1 MTIQTILSSIFLL
14 WLFYVAYLLTRHAI
28 GAGAQ
33 SRKVNVLL
41 AESSKQSAEAAHKA
55 AEAVWKIADILEEKE
70 KHAD

>member
-1 MTIQTILSSIFLL
+1 MTIQNILSSIFLI

-41 AESSKQSAEAAHKA
+41 AESAQKSAEAALKA
-55 AEAVWKIADILEEKE
+55 SEAVQMVVEILKQQ
-70 KHAD
+70 KHDH

>member
-1 MTIQTILSSIFLL
+1 MTIQNILSSIFLI

-33 SRKVNVLL
+33 ARKVNILL

-55 AEAVWKIADILEEKE
+55 AEAVWKIAEVLEEQK
-70 KHAD
+70 KHDH